1 MEASAVTEGVV
12 GNIQNMIGFVIGETN
27 FEQVKALIDGIDE
40 SDALDEQMKGPDA
53 AVADAV
59 NAVGDFVVNIAG
71 GENGSMAGEWFG
83 FIEAALNSA
92 LASVEA
98 IS

>member
-1 MEASAVTEGVV
+1 MEAIAVAKRVV
-12 GNIQNMIGFVIGETN
+12 GEVEDMIGFVIGLMNDKQMEI
-27 FEQVKALIDGIDE
+27 AIDGVDE
-40 SDALDEQMKGPDA
+40 SDAACEEMEGADA
-53 AVADAV
+53 AMADAV

-92 LASVEA
+92 LASVKA